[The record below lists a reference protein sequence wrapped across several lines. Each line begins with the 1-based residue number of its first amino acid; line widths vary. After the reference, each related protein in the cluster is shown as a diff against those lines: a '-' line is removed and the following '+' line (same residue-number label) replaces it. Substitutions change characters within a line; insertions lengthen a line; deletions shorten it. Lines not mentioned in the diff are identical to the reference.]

1 VLEDPAAA
9 RGDRGSGNP
18 EAADEDPPRAAD
30 AVGLFVSDT
39 STSLADFQP
48 NDQLRR
54 NATALPLHVTMSHTP
69 LHRHSAAGK

>member
-18 EAADEDPPRAAD
+18 EAADEDPPCAAG
-30 AVGLFVSDT
+30 AAGPFISDT
-39 STSLADFQP
+39 STALADLQP

-54 NATALPLHVTMSHTP
+54 HATALPPHVTMSHTP
-69 LHRHSAAGK
+69 LHRHSSVGK